1 MQVLSLCKGY
11 EYGESQ
17 GEMRRLYH
25 IRQIDDAMSSE
36 INEVKEKALKEGVP
50 IIKDEGLAFLLNL
63 IRERNCKQI
72 LELGTAVGYSAMHMA
87 RLSKDI
93 HIDTIEKDEAMYQQ
107 AIKNID
113 EAGLSDQIKVHFT
126 AIEEFDTDQMYDL
139 IFVDAA
145 KAQYGK
151 YMEKFLRNFKEE
163 GAMVFDN
170 MIFHGLIYDVENIA
184 SRNLRNLVKKIVKFR
199 ELVHNDTRFDIMEFD
214 NIGDGIFVL
223 TRRKSET

>member
-1 MQVLSLCKGY
+1 
-11 EYGESQ
+11 
-17 GEMRRLYH
+17 MRRLYH

-50 IIKDEGLAFLLNL
+50 IIKDEGLAFLLNY
-63 IRERNCKQI
+63 IEENKCKQI

-113 EAGLSDQIKVHFT
+113 EAGLNDQIKVYFMP
-126 AIEEFDTDQMYDL
+126 IEEFDTDQMYDL

-151 YMEKFLRNFKEE
+151 YMEKFLRNLKED